1 MKKITKRAIELY
13 VEQHIETFHHNRLQK
28 LQELKFAEVLTRKNP
43 YLFKAKNI
51 LTAHDFVKTLL
62 DAYLSSQE
70 EGIFGMFLEDL
81 AIFICNE
88 MYHGKKT
95 NTIGIDLE
103 FQKGNLYYIVSI
115 KSGPNWGNSDQ
126 INRMKQNFTN
136 AINMIRSQH
145 PDLEIVCV
153 NGCCY
158 GRDNKPQKNGY
169 VKLCGQ
175 RFWELISE
183 QSDLYIDIIEPLGYK
198 AKEKNESFIQ
208 AYAQAINI
216 FTLQFTQEYC
226 VDGVIN
232 WNKIVFL
239 NSGK

>member
-88 MYHGKKT
+88 MYHGKK
-95 NTIGIDLE
+95 NE
-103 FQKGNLYYIVSI
+103 YY
-115 KSGPNWGNSDQ
+115 
-126 INRMKQNFTN
+126 
-136 AINMIRSQH
+136 
-145 PDLEIVCV
+145 
-153 NGCCY
+153 
-158 GRDNKPQKNGY
+158 
-169 VKLCGQ
+169 
-175 RFWELISE
+175 
-183 QSDLYIDIIEPLGYK
+183 
-198 AKEKNESFIQ
+198 
-208 AYAQAINI
+208 
-216 FTLQFTQEYC
+216 
-226 VDGVIN
+226 
-232 WNKIVFL
+232 WN
-239 NSGK
+239 